1 MHRNKITAIRT
12 DTIEQWTFS
21 RSIGV
26 SEDIV
31 CEICGAASE
40 WLSLAYAM
48 QASGLSAAAVCT
60 LAESGTL
67 HSIQTREGHLL
78 ICKVSLANTKL

>member
-48 QASGLSAAAVCT
+48 QFAPWPK
-60 LAESGTL
+60 AEGFTPFKPAKATCLYARCRSR
-67 HSIQTREGHLL
+67 IQNYKRRKTQ
-78 ICKVSLANTKL
+78 